1 MSLEELAKELEDAAS
16 NSGIEVYIDNTA
28 IKHSFIPI
36 INEIGQVGAIGQY
49 LEKNEVKIGYFLL
62 NNAVVKYALSEGF
75 EKDDIYD
82 CFKKS
87 IFKELNKEE
96 FFKVMTQKTIE

>member
-1 MSLEELAKELEDAAS
+1 MTLEKLAKELEKAA
-16 NSGIEVYIDNTA
+16 NHNGIDIFIDDTA
-28 IKHSFIPI
+28 LKHSFIPI
-36 INEIGQVGAIGQY
+36 IKEDGQVGAIGQY
-49 LEKNEVKIGYFLL
+49 KEKNKVKIGYFLL
-62 NNAVVKYALSEGF
+62 NNSVVRYALNEGF

-96 FFKVMTQKTIE
+96 FFKVMTEKTIE